1 MVREAMEKRVY
12 EEMEKKVADIEKALL
27 RAEIERD
34 IYREYLMREAIGK
47 CVALEDFGGER

>member
-34 IYREYLMREAIGK
+34 IYRECLMCETIGK
-47 CVALEDFGGER
+47 CAALEDFGGEG

>member
-1 MVREAMEKRVY
+1 MEKRVY

-34 IYREYLMREAIGK
+34 IYRECLMREAIGK

>member
-1 MVREAMEKRVY
+1 MEKRVY

-34 IYREYLMREAIGK
+34 IYRECLMCETIGK
-47 CVALEDFGGER
+47 CAALEGFGGEG

>member
-1 MVREAMEKRVY
+1 MGKRVY

-34 IYREYLMREAIGK
+34 IYRECLMREAIGM
-47 CVALEDFGGER
+47 CVALEDFWGER